1 MNGAPVNF
9 QNTAPDI
16 DEPIVVTHVKLV
28 KPGNNKS
35 SVVLFNGIQKQD
47 LRFQS
52 ATVEHADILYTSSFA
67 ANVAGIQVSNG
78 IHDFYT
84 DFLTA
89 NDVAIDLGGTGRANA
104 AGILIQSSTAGQKLK
119 HLKVSGVS
127 TTAGGSGGTTS
138 GIRFETAGL
147 DTALMAV
154 DGVSSDNIN
163 AYGIFNMES
172 TLSSDEVVLS
182 SVSSS
187 SATAYGYYAVNNVWN
202 DASLQTASL
211 RVSGVTGAQYAY
223 GVRLNDTDKTA
234 DDNDDQ
240 QDHSVSL
247 HAFDSVIVTGVRTDE
262 NAANGLG
269 AYGVCHGGTDLVTG
283 LLYVSDVTGNEYSKG
298 PAAAGFW
305 ALGETTADAVVIRN
319 VTAKDGQAY
328 GILSNSATAGLQ
340 SSLIAV
346 ENVEASAE
354 AFGYSVGQN
363 TKADLVSVLN
373 THSTGSDATG
383 LRIQKATLEA
393 LGESGLTVAVANVTA
408 DQGEAKGIFVDG
420 RNSVL
425 GPTTYVSV
433 AGVSAEGNAYGIHHA
448 NTSAEMINN
457 DGIFV
462 QNVTSAHGTGYGLY
476 LQNSETSAHDVY
488 VSDISART
496 AYGIYASG
504 VFNADGELF
513 VGDISGATTARGL
526 YTTKDSA
533 LGSLTVSG
541 VTVTEAYGTATGI
554 WHSNAATVS
563 YSEDVVVSD
572 VSGTNY
578 AYGMRTSNVESAVLN
593 GDLTISGVEADTAY
607 GLFSEGGLLTV
618 EGTTTITGVL
628 GTNSAAAI
636 TVENG
641 TANFAD
647 VSISEADA
655 AENSSLVL
663 VSARDNA
670 EVTIAS
676 GVIRS
681 ASADV
686 LPAYEG
692 HFGTNVEA
700 DAEANDIRRIALRSV
715 EGSSV
720 VMGGEEGGLMTVVGD
735 VVAGRG
741 TQTGA
746 DAQAGRININAAEG
760 SGIYGDVYA
769 GNGGEVTMKLT
780 GSVLEGQIDDY
791 HELRSGTAESTSF
804 RNAAFFD
811 DSGKAVDVTGAGSVS
826 LTLADSSTW
835 IARGQNFVEK
845 LTFTGTSST
854 VDLSQNEN
862 SSVTIDTLS
871 GSNGV
876 FRMKLGK
883 PEAGEDGLIHSDML
897 YIDNMDADSQNRI
910 EVVFADDVTSFED
923 LDGLRFATSS
933 HVDST
938 KHLQLN
944 VENQGFFNRTLS
956 VELEEYV
963 EGDEENAKYN
973 GAGNGEGVY
982 KPGETAVDGMFD
994 TGDTNWI
1001 INSKSDE
1008 EPVDPTDPVISDAGQ
1023 TILGTARATYW
1034 NAVILDR
1041 WNQRYGERT
1050 YDANKSGVWAR
1061 VKHERLGT
1069 DSGVGDF
1076 RSYNTMY
1083 QFGYDYAKPTE
1094 NGKMIWGAAF
1104 DYMDGRTDYKSI
1116 NGDGGTDRTELSLY
1130 ATYLGDNGFYG
1141 DLVLRGGKLYSDFD
1155 MLTPSGTALDAD
1167 YDNWFYGVSFETG
1180 RQLENGT
1187 GWFVEPQAQMQYLRI
1202 ASGDYSTA
1210 QTKVEQNAIDSLI
1223 GRAGFRV
1230 GKFLSDDKVQT
1241 VYFKADVLREFMGEQ
1256 KIRVTDVTTRTGG
1269 EDVSIS
1275 NHGTWFDVGA
1285 GFQAAVSKDFYAYGD
1300 VEYRFG
1306 NDLWNTWVFNLG
1318 AKYRF

>member
-1 MNGAPVNF
+1 M
-9 QNTAPDI
+9 
-16 DEPIVVTHVKLV
+16 THVKLV

-52 ATVEHADILYTSSFA
+52 ATVEHADILYTNSFA

-104 AGILIQSSTAGQKLK
+104 AGILIQSSTAGQKLE

-247 HAFDSVIVTGVRTDE
+247 HASDSVIVTGVRTDE

-269 AYGVCHGGTDLVTG
+269 AYGVYHGGTDLVTG

-393 LGESGLTVAVANVTA
+393 FGESGLTVVVANVTA

-448 NTSAEMINN
+448 NTSAEMINT

-462 QNVTSAHGTGYGLY
+462 QNVTSANGTGYGLY

-541 VTVTEAYGTATGI
+541 VTVTEAY
-554 WHSNAATVS
+554 
-563 YSEDVVVSD
+563 
-572 VSGTNY
+572 
-578 AYGMRTSNVESAVLN
+578 
-593 GDLTISGVEADTAY
+593 
-607 GLFSEGGLLTV
+607 
-618 EGTTTITGVL
+618 
-628 GTNSAAAI
+628 
-636 TVENG
+636 G

-897 YIDNMDADSQNRI
+897 YISNIDADSQNRI

-1116 NGDGGTDRTELSLY
+1116 EGDGGTDRTELSLY

-1141 DLVLRGGKLYSDFD
+1141 DLVLRGGKLKSDFD

-1167 YDNWFYGVSFETG
+1167 YDNWFYGLSFETG

-1187 GWFVEPQAQMQYLRI
+1187 GWFVEPQVQMQYLRI

-1210 QTKVEQNAIDSLI
+1210 QTKVEQDAIDSLI

-1230 GKFLSDDKVQT
+1230 GKFLSDDKAQT
-1241 VYFKADVLREFMGEQ
+1241 VFFKADVLREFMGEQ
-1256 KIRVTDVTTRTGG
+1256 KIRVTDVTTRVGG

-1275 NHGTWFDVGA
+1275 NRGTWFDVGA

-1306 NDLWNTWVFNLG
+1306 NDLWNTWVFNVG